1 MSFEKLNLTHVFRSC
16 CSGIDPTM
24 PQWEKIAEVCKK
36 KNHFP
41 LFDLA
46 YLGKSMGLTTLKRS
60 KSTSSRERF
69 MYFLAIYKISARVT
83 GGGGGGGGPTT
94 KKIMP
99 PGKT

>member
-1 MSFEKLNLTHVFRSC
+1 MIFYKLPKLSIVSFEKLTLTHVFRSC

-46 YLGKSMGLTTLKRS
+46 YLGKSMGLTTLTRL

-69 MYFLAIYKISARVT
+69 YLFSSYLQDICSSYI
-83 GGGGGGGGPTT
+83 
-94 KKIMP
+94 
-99 PGKT
+99 